1 MTRKTFGD
9 RLRELRLQSHDY
21 HSLRD
26 FAKRVGLS
34 PTYLSHI
41 ENNKVPPPSEDVIE
55 RLADALHVDAKIK
68 YELYS
73 LGNKMPL
80 EFMETFK
87 GNPKG
92 VADFLRTVREAGIR
106 RDEDWEILMREARR
120 LSRRSEG
127 EES

>member
-1 MTRKTFGD
+1 MRRKIFGD
-9 RLRELRLQSHDY
+9 FLRELRLECEQY

-26 FAKRVGLS
+26 FAKKVGLS

-55 RLADALHVDAKIK
+55 RLARALEVDEKVK

-80 EFMETFK
+80 EFLETFK
-87 GNPKG
+87 GNPRG
-92 VADFLRTVREAGIR
+92 VADFMRTAKEAGVKTD
-106 RDEDWEILMREARR
+106 RDWKRLTEEAMKVRKPDK
-120 LSRRSEG
+120 E
-127 EES
+127 